1 MDIKVFNELNDDIVY
16 IRTEVFMKEQGFDN
30 EFDDL
35 DYQSV
40 FVVVYDGDVACG
52 TGRCYRVDKG
62 FVIGRVA
69 VLKEYRNQGI
79 GKIIL
84 SSLEDEIRKMGSFY
98 VELSAQQRV
107 QVFYEKLGYTRVG
120 DVYFDEHC
128 AHVKMIKEW

>member
-1 MDIKVFNELNDDIVY
+1 MYTKVFHELNEDIVY

-35 DYQSV
+35 DHQSV
-40 FVVVYDGDVACG
+40 FVVVYDKNVACG
-52 TGRCYRVDKG
+52 TGRCYKVDKG
-62 FVIGRVA
+62 YVIGRVA

-84 SSLEDEIRKMGSFY
+84 SRLEEEICKFGSRY
-98 VELSAQQRV
+98 IELSAQQRV